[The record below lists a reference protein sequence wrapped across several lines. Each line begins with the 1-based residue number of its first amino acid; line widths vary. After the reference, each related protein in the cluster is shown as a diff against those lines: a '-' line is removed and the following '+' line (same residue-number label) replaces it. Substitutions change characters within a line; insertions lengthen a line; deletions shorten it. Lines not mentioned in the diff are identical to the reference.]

1 MHEFRPRAARN
12 LAAVR
17 RLQPLIH
24 NITNLVVMNVTAN
37 ALLAAGAAPVM
48 AHSPDEVEE
57 MVSLARALVLNI
69 GTLTGDWVDT
79 MIKAARRANALER
92 PVVLDPVGAGAT
104 ALRTRAA
111 HRILE
116 ETAVAVVRGNASE
129 IMALDQGTGTTR
141 GVDSTRGVADAAASA
156 GRLARR
162 LGTVVAVTGAT
173 DLVTDGAREVRVANG
188 HPLMGR
194 ITGSG
199 CTATALIAAFLAV
212 DPDPL
217 SAAAT
222 ALAFFGLAGERAG
235 VDAAGPGSF
244 QVALLDALYTLSPG
258 AVQEGSRFE

>member
-79 MIKAARRANALER
+79 MIKAARRANSLER

-141 GVDSTRGVADAAASA
+141 GVDSTHGVADRKST
-156 GRLARR
+156 RL
-162 LGTVVAVTGAT
+162 
-173 DLVTDGAREVRVANG
+173 NSS
-188 HPLMGR
+188 H
-194 ITGSG
+194 
-199 CTATALIAAFLAV
+199 
-212 DPDPL
+212 
-217 SAAAT
+217 
-222 ALAFFGLAGERAG
+222 
-235 VDAAGPGSF
+235 
-244 QVALLDALYTLSPG
+244 
-258 AVQEGSRFE
+258 